1 MPEHLTFNQSRFLL
15 LSIKSTD
22 SDDSLS
28 VNEPS
33 VQRKIKETLVV
44 IWQIITTETV
54 ETEEEEEKEIKKK
67 RGRKSWWSEWR
78 ETEKVSADYTSV
90 R

>member
-1 MPEHLTFNQSRFLL
+1 M
-15 LSIKSTD
+15 
-22 SDDSLS
+22 
-28 VNEPS
+28 
-33 VQRKIKETLVV
+33 
-44 IWQIITTETV
+44 IWQIIITETV
-54 ETEEEEEKEIKKK
+54 EIEEEEEKEIKKK